1 MTGVQTCALPIS
13 DNGPGIPESIRE
25 RIFDPFFT
33 TKPVGQGVGL
43 GLSISYGIVRDMG
56 GVLSLVPDAPGTIF
70 RVELPAFAEEP
81 VTETRNARPAEVS
94 ADR

>member
-1 MTGVQTCALPIS
+1 MSDTG
-13 DNGPGIPESIRE
+13 GGIAAEHLA
-25 RIFDPFFT
+25 RIYDPFFT
-33 TKPVGQGVGL
+33 TKSGAQGTGL